1 MPSAKNIDEI
11 YWPSVRI
18 RWYVEK
24 WAELGIAKPSGRIL
38 RDVGFKFLAALSG
51 LTVEQVQTMNPITYA
66 TTYFHVDQNTAERKY
81 AGESYGQLEWKT
93 IPARHRSEAAAEPPV
108 HIVVPA
114 TPSTET
120 VEAAESLV
128 QMAAEPAAA
137 EPAAAEPAAE
147 PPDFKYISDRIV
159 PVEFH
164 LGTLADA
171 SKNYGSRFE
180 EPIVLMGRLAGIMAR
195 IGRSL

>member
-24 WAELGIAKPSGRIL
+24 WAELGVTKPPGRIL
-38 RDVGFKFLAALSG
+38 RDVGFEFLAAQSG
-51 LTVEQVQTMNPITYA
+51 LTVEQVQSMNPITYA

-81 AGESYGQLEWKT
+81 AGESYGQLEWRAGY
-93 IPARHRSEAAAEPPV
+93 ARSRNEQP
-108 HIVVPA
+108 
-114 TPSTET
+114 
-120 VEAAESLV
+120 
-128 QMAAEPAAA
+128 AAEPAAA
-137 EPAAAEPAAE
+137 AAAETLVQIATAEPAAAAAPAAAA
-147 PPDFKYISDRIV
+147 PAPAPDFKFISDRIV

-180 EPIVLMGRLAGIMAR
+180 EPIVLMGRLAAIMAR

>member
-24 WAELGIAKPSGRIL
+24 WAELGIAKPPGRIL
-38 RDVGFKFLAALSG
+38 RDVGFEFLAARSG
-51 LTVEQVQTMNPITYA
+51 LTVEQVQAMNPITYA

-81 AGESYGQLEWKT
+81 AGESYGQLEWRAGYARSRNEQ
-93 IPARHRSEAAAEPPV
+93 PAAEPAAVAAAE
-108 HIVVPA
+108 
-114 TPSTET
+114 T
-120 VEAAESLV
+120 LV
-128 QMAAEPAAA
+128 QMAVAEQPAEPAAA
-137 EPAAAEPAAE
+137 EPAAAAS
-147 PPDFKYISDRIV
+147 DFKFISDRIV

-180 EPIVLMGRLAGIMAR
+180 EPIVLMGRLAAIMAR

>member
-24 WAELGIAKPSGRIL
+24 WAELGNAKPSGRIL
-38 RDVGFKFLAALSG
+38 RDIGFEFLAARSG
-51 LTVEQVQTMNPITYA
+51 LTVEQVKAMNPITYA

-81 AGESYGQLEWKT
+81 AGESYGQLEWRAGY
-93 IPARHRSEAAAEPPV
+93 ARCRNEQQSAAAAAE
-108 HIVVPA
+108 
-114 TPSTET
+114 T
-120 VEAAESLV
+120 LV
-128 QMAAEPAAA
+128 QMAAA
-137 EPAAAEPAAE
+137 EPAEPAEQPAEPAT
-147 PPDFKYISDRIV
+147 DFKFISDRMV
-159 PVEFH
+159 PVEFY

-180 EPIVLMGRLAGIMAR
+180 EPIVLMGRLAAIMAR

>member
-24 WAELGIAKPSGRIL
+24 WAELGVAKPSGRIL
-38 RDVGFKFLAALSG
+38 RDVGFEFLAAQSG
-51 LTVEQVQTMNPITYA
+51 LTVDQVQAMNPITYA

-81 AGESYGQLEWKT
+81 AGESYGQLEWRAGY
-93 IPARHRSEAAAEPPV
+93 ARSRNEQP
-108 HIVVPA
+108 
-114 TPSTET
+114 
-120 VEAAESLV
+120 
-128 QMAAEPAAA
+128 AAEPAAA
-137 EPAAAEPAAE
+137 AAAAETLVQMATARPAEQPAE
-147 PPDFKYISDRIV
+147 PASDFKFISDRIV

-180 EPIVLMGRLAGIMAR
+180 EPIVLMGRLAAIMAR

>member
-24 WAELGIAKPSGRIL
+24 WAELGVTKPPGRIL

-51 LTVEQVQTMNPITYA
+51 LTVEQVQSMNPITYA

-81 AGESYGQLEWKT
+81 AGESYGQLEWKAGYARSRNEQ
-93 IPARHRSEAAAEPPV
+93 PAAEPAAAAAAETLV
-108 HIVVPA
+108 EMAVAQPA
-114 TPSTET
+114 EQP
-120 VEAAESLV
+120 AE
-128 QMAAEPAAA
+128 QPAQQPAAA
-137 EPAAAEPAAE
+137 EPAAAAS
-147 PPDFKYISDRIV
+147 DFKFISDRIV

-180 EPIVLMGRLAGIMAR
+180 EPIVLMGRLAAIMAR

>member
-24 WAELGIAKPSGRIL
+24 WVELGVSKPPGRIL

-114 TPSTET
+114 TPSAET

-128 QMAAEPAAA
+128 QMAAEPAAV
-137 EPAAAEPAAE
+137 E

>member
-24 WAELGIAKPSGRIL
+24 WAELGVAKPTGRIL
-38 RDVGFKFLAALSG
+38 RDVGFEFLAARSG

-81 AGESYGQLEWKT
+81 AGESYGQLEWRAGY
-93 IPARHRSEAAAEPPV
+93 ARCRNEQPTAAAATAAEPEAAA
-108 HIVVPA
+108 
-114 TPSTET
+114 
-120 VEAAESLV
+120 AAETLV
-128 QMAAEPAAA
+128 QMAS

>member
-24 WAELGIAKPSGRIL
+24 WAELGVEKPSGRIL
-38 RDVGFKFLAALSG
+38 RDVGFDFLAAQSG
-51 LTVEQVQTMNPITYA
+51 LTVEQVQSMNPITYA

-81 AGESYGQLEWKT
+81 AGESYGQLEWRAGYARSRNE
-93 IPARHRSEAAAEPPV
+93 PAAAAATEDVAAAE
-108 HIVVPA
+108 
-114 TPSTET
+114 T
-120 VEAAESLV
+120 LV
-128 QMAAEPAAA
+128 QIATAEPAAA
-137 EPAAAEPAAE
+137 AAPAAE
-147 PPDFKYISDRIV
+147 ASDFKFISDRMV

-171 SKNYGSRFE
+171 SKNYGPRFE
-180 EPIVLMGRLAGIMAR
+180 EPIVLMGRLAAIMAR